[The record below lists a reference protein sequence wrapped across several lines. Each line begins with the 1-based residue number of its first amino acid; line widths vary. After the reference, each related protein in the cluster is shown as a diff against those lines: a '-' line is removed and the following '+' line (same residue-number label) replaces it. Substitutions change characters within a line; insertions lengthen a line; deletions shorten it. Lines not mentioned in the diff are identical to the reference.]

1 MPHHPVTDRCL
12 DRNARQYARA
22 IALRFVKD
30 DDAADDVA
38 QEAMLLAHRH
48 LASFRGDSAFST
60 WLYRVTTTAAL
71 MYLRRQRRLGREVLA
86 SASATGEDGA
96 AWIDNLPAPARRCD
110 DTLADHQL
118 CARAARR
125 VERLGAKYA
134 PVFQMRYRDGYSE
147 TEIAA
152 RLGLSL
158 ATVKTRAHRAKV
170 AARDALHDTDGGAAL
185 AA

>member
-1 MPHHPVTDRCL
+1 MPNFVTDRCL
-12 DRNARQYARA
+12 DTHARQYARA

-30 DDAADDVA
+30 DDAADDIA

-71 MYLRRQRRLGREVLA
+71 MHLRRQRRLAREVPA
-86 SASATGEDGA
+86 SADHDDGGESWLDS
-96 AWIDNLPAPARRCD
+96 LPAGGRRCD
-110 DTLADHQL
+110 DLLADRQL
-118 CARAARR
+118 CSRAAGR
-125 VERLGAKYA
+125 VARLGPKYG
-134 PVFQMRYRDGYSE
+134 PVFWMRYRDGFSE

-152 RLGLSL
+152 RLGVSL

-170 AARDALHDTDGGAAL
+170 AAREAL

>member
-1 MPHHPVTDRCL
+1 MTRTALADRCL
-12 DRNARQYARA
+12 DARARHYARA

-30 DDAADDVA
+30 EDAADDVA

-48 LASFRGDSAFST
+48 MGSFRGDSAFST

-71 MYLRRQRRLGREVLA
+71 MYLRRQRRLAREVLA
-86 SASATGEDGA
+86 SAERDEGGGA
-96 AWIDNLPAPARRCD
+96 WLDNLAAPARRSD
-110 DTLADHQL
+110 DALAAHQL

-125 VERLGAKYA
+125 VDRLGPKYG
-134 PVFQMRYRDGYSE
+134 PVFYMRYRDGYSE
-147 TEIAA
+147 TEIAR

-170 AARDALHDTDGGAAL
+170 AAREAVAA
-185 AA
+185 

>member
-1 MPHHPVTDRCL
+1 MRTTLDDRRL
-12 DRNARQYARA
+12 DARARQYARA

-71 MYLRRQRRLGREVLA
+71 MFLRRQRRLSREVPA
-86 SASATGEDGA
+86 SVERDDGGG
-96 AWIDNLPAPARRCD
+96 AWIDNLPGHARRCD
-110 DTLADHQL
+110 DELAAHEQ
-118 CARAARR
+118 CARAARG
-125 VERLGAKYA
+125 VERLGAKYG
-134 PVFQMRYRDGYSE
+134 PVFYMLYRDGYSE
-147 TEIAA
+147 TEIA
-152 RLGLSL
+152 RELGLTL
-158 ATVKTRAHRAKV
+158 ATVKTRAHRAKL
-170 AARDALHDTDGGAAL
+170 AARAA

>member
-1 MPHHPVTDRCL
+1 VTRTLITDRCL
-12 DRNARQYARA
+12 DARARQYAHA
-22 IALRFVKD
+22 IALRFVKN

-48 LASFRGDSAFST
+48 LATFRGDSAFST

-71 MYLRRQRRLGREVLA
+71 MYLRRQRRRAREV
-86 SASATGEDGA
+86 SASSDRDDDG
-96 AWIDNLPAPARRCD
+96 AWIDNLPGATPRID
-110 DTLADHQL
+110 DALGDHEQ
-118 CARAARR
+118 CACALGSVA
-125 VERLGAKYA
+125 RLGPKYG
-134 PVFQMRYRDGYSE
+134 PVFAMRYRDGYSE

-170 AARDALHDTDGGAAL
+170 AARDALAA
-185 AA
+185 

>member
-1 MPHHPVTDRCL
+1 VTRFPLADRCL
-12 DRNARQYARA
+12 DSRARHYARA

-48 LASFRGDSAFST
+48 MASFRGESAFST

-71 MYLRRQRRLGREVLA
+71 MYLRKQRRLSREMPA
-86 SASATGEDGA
+86 SASASADRDDAGMSWLDSIA
-96 AWIDNLPAPARRCD
+96 APARRSD
-110 DTLADHQL
+110 DALADHEL
-118 CARAARR
+118 VARAARR
-125 VERLGAKYA
+125 VERLGPKYE
-134 PVFQMRYRDGYSE
+134 PVFYMRYRDGYSE
-147 TEIAA
+147 TEIAKN
-152 RLGLSL
+152 LGLSL

-170 AARDALHDTDGGAAL
+170 AAREAL

>member
-1 MPHHPVTDRCL
+1 MPRIPLVDRCL
-12 DRNARQYARA
+12 DARARHYARA
-22 IALRFVKD
+22 IAMGFVKD
-30 DDAADDVA
+30 DDAADDIA

-71 MYLRRQRRLGREVLA
+71 MYLRRQRRLSREVLA
-86 SASATGEDGA
+86 SAERDEGG
-96 AWIDNLPAPARRCD
+96 AWIDNLAAHGRRCD
-110 DTLADHQL
+110 DSLADHQL
-118 CARAARR
+118 CARAGDR
-125 VERLGAKYA
+125 VDRLGPKYG
-134 PVFQMRYRDGYSE
+134 PVFFMRYRDGYSE

-170 AARDALHDTDGGAAL
+170 AAREAL

>member
-1 MPHHPVTDRCL
+1 MPRTPVTDRCL
-12 DRNARQYARA
+12 DAAARHYARA

-71 MYLRRQRRLGREVLA
+71 MYLRRQRRLNREV
-86 SASATGEDGA
+86 SASSDGDEGG
-96 AWIDNLPAPARRCD
+96 AWIDNLPGKARRCD

-118 CARAARR
+118 VARAATR
-125 VERLGAKYA
+125 VDRLGAKYG
-134 PVFQMRYRDGYSE
+134 PVFWMRYRDGFSE

-170 AARDALHDTDGGAAL
+170 AAREAL

>member
-1 MPHHPVTDRCL
+1 VTRLSLADRCL
-12 DRNARQYARA
+12 DSRARHYARA

-48 LASFRGDSAFST
+48 MASFRGESAFST

-71 MYLRRQRRLGREVLA
+71 MYLRKQRRLSREVLA
-86 SASATGEDGA
+86 SSSADRDEASTSWLDNIA
-96 AWIDNLPAPARRCD
+96 APSRRAD
-110 DTLADHQL
+110 DALADHEL
-118 CARAARR
+118 VARADRR
-125 VERLGAKYA
+125 VDRLGPKYG
-134 PVFQMRYRDGYSE
+134 PVFYMRYRDGYSE
-147 TEIAA
+147 TEIAKN
-152 RLGLSL
+152 LGLSL

-170 AARDALHDTDGGAAL
+170 AAREAL

>member
-1 MPHHPVTDRCL
+1 VPHNPVTDRCL
-12 DRNARQYARA
+12 DANARHYARA

-48 LASFRGDSAFST
+48 LASFRGESAFST

-71 MYLRRQRRLGREVLA
+71 MYLRRQRRLGREV
-86 SASATGEDGA
+86 SASAERDDGG
-96 AWIDNLPAPARRCD
+96 AWIDNLPAPARRTD

-118 CARAARR
+118 ASRAARR
-125 VERLGAKYA
+125 VERLGAKYS
-134 PVFQMRYRDGYSE
+134 PVFFMRYRDGYSE
-147 TEIAA
+147 TEIAS

-170 AARDALHDTDGGAAL
+170 AAREALDTAL

>member
-1 MPHHPVTDRCL
+1 MPRFALADRCL
-12 DRNARQYARA
+12 DARARHYARA

-48 LASFRGDSAFST
+48 MGSFRGESAFST

-71 MYLRRQRRLGREVLA
+71 MYLRRQRRLAREVLA
-86 SASATGEDGA
+86 SASSSTNGDDGGTS
-96 AWIDNLPAPARRCD
+96 WLDNLAAPARRSD
-110 DTLADHQL
+110 DALADHEL

-125 VERLGAKYA
+125 VERLGPKYG
-134 PVFQMRYRDGYSE
+134 PVFYMRYRDGYSE
-147 TEIAA
+147 TEIAKN
-152 RLGLSL
+152 LGLSL

-170 AARDALHDTDGGAAL
+170 AAREAIAA
-185 AA
+185 